1 VKMVLAEIQSS
12 GVDNVSFL
20 VETPRRPAF

>member
-1 VKMVLAEIQSS
+1 MVLAEIQSS